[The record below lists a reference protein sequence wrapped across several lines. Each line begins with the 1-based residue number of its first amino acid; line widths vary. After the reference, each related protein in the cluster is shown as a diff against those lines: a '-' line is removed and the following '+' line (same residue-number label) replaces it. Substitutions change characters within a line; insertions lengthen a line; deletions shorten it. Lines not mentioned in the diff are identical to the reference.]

1 MFDTTSAPYS
11 GWQKLGQRVLQDIES
26 GKIAKGKGLV
36 CVSAHWEN
44 ESGNGREKEVIV
56 NVDEGNPLIYDCEW
70 EHGLLIEAITYLV
83 AACSYRGSDNTR
95 TDEH

>member
-56 NVDEGNPLIYDCEW
+56 NVDQGNPLIYDCEW
-70 EHGLLIEAITYLV
+70 
-83 AACSYRGSDNTR
+83 DPW
-95 TDEH
+95 TDRVKETIPPLHLAVTDR